1 MFAVS
6 VRLICF
12 FLHFLFFPLRKEY
25 CIVTKK
31 KRKGAKEYS
40 IGKSTPEKGYSIT
53 KSGTS
58 KKETSITFLKPH
70 CIQYYFFHR

>member
-40 IGKSTPEKGYSIT
+40 IGKSTPKKGIQYYEKWHF
-53 KSGTS
+53 
-58 KKETSITFLKPH
+58 KKGN
-70 CIQYYFFHR
+70 QYYFFEATLYTVLLFS